1 MSPSPRNYIRHML
14 DEIEFV
20 SSQLAS
26 LNYEAFR
33 QHPVLKRAFVRSIEV
48 VGEAAKHIPEA
59 VRAQAPQIEWRKIA
73 GMRDHLIHG
82 YFGVDYGLVWD
93 VVTSK
98 FPLLYQQLTMLIS
111 RLDESTT
118 RE

>member
-1 MSPSPRNYIRHML
+1 MSPSPLNYIRHML

-26 LNYEAFR
+26 LEYEAFC
-33 QHPVLKRAFVRSIEV
+33 QNPVLKRAFVRSIEV
-48 VGEAAKHIPEA
+48 IGEAAKHIPEA
-59 VRAQAPQIEWRKIA
+59 VRAQAPEIDWRRIA

-82 YFGVDYGLVWD
+82 YFGVDYALVWD

-98 FPLLYQQLTMLIS
+98 FPLLYQQLTLLLT
-111 RLDESTT
+111 RLNE
-118 RE
+118 